1 MILFVFSC
9 VPIYHEQSCLPFS
22 VLNINLLWFLCCRIR
37 EELGMLLQC
46 IESFRE
52 SFQNFPENGKS
63 TTFIHGIKFLSTFS
77 LGKSPDGEKL
87 NLSSSV
93 TGYSVVQIS
102 FIKTVE
108 QPKSETWSFL
118 AINSWILDT
127 SYGNKLKDY
136 KLLFSAVGEKK
147 IKIATWN
154 ETVEFA
160 LNCVRISANW
170 KWTISGIKL
179 HNGELNEFLLK
190 TPLMRAN
197 RQSYFKTGVAICIA
211 NLSEWEMI
219 SEEIYVN
226 SRQR

>member
-1 MILFVFSC
+1 MILFVFNC

-22 VLNINLLWFLCCRIR
+22 VLNINLLWFWIR

-46 IESFRE
+46 IASFWE
-52 SFQNFPENGKS
+52 SFQNFPENGKR
-63 TTFIHGIKFLSTFS
+63 TIFIHGIKFLSTLP
-77 LGKSPDGEKL
+77 LGKSPDGEKF

-108 QPKSETWSFL
+108 QPKSETWTFL
-118 AINSWILDT
+118 AIISWILDS

-147 IKIATWN
+147 DNHRNMEWN
-154 ETVEFA
+154 SWVYF
-160 LNCVRISANW
+160 
-170 KWTISGIKL
+170 KL
-179 HNGELNEFLLK
+179 RENFGELKMDHFWHKITQWRIKWIFIK

-197 RQSYFKTGVAICIA
+197 RQSTLK
-211 NLSEWEMI
+211 LEWQFASQI
-219 SEEIYVN
+219 
-226 SRQR
+226 